1 MSQSVCT
8 LSDSL
13 PLVGDSSLS
22 LDGGSHVHYIRLM
35 SESQIPDGISLEALK
50 ALADKA
56 EQEPEA
62 PVEKGDGPFDGMT
75 KGQLIDTAEE
85 IITAA
90 MNKCA
95 DPMIH
100 KMMAVMI
107 LSKMVEWHTQ
117 VGTERITED
126 ERSGVSWL
134 RDAGKLQAAWSLISD
149 VGLGPA
155 DFLCSYN
162 DD

>member
-1 MSQSVCT
+1 
-8 LSDSL
+8 
-13 PLVGDSSLS
+13 
-22 LDGGSHVHYIRLM
+22 M
-35 SESQIPDGISLEALK
+35 SESQIPESISLET
-50 ALADKA
+50 LAELAKSA

-62 PVEKGDGPFDGMT
+62 PAEKGNGPFDGLT
-75 KGQLIDTAEE
+75 KGQLIDAAEE
-85 IITAA
+85 IISAA
-90 MNKCA
+90 MDKCA

-107 LSKMVEWHTQ
+107 LSKMVEWHTHI
-117 VGTERITED
+117 GIERISED

-134 RDAGKLQAAWSLISD
+134 RDAGKLQAAWSLITE
-149 VGLGPA
+149 VGLGPT